1 MDLITA
7 GTRLIETEAMLLD
20 ERRWE
25 EWIEL
30 FAEDCTYWVPTWR
43 NDSELTNDPQ
53 TELSHIYYATRQ
65 GLEDRVQRA
74 LSGLS
79 PASTPGVRTIHTLS
93 SILPTAAP
101 EADRIAMRCNWTSSI
116 YWVRNRAVSQ
126 LFGTARYALE
136 NVGDRLLIKSKKIT
150 IYSDYIPTMFDF
162 YYI

>member
-1 MDLITA
+1 MDLVSDA
-7 GTRLIETEAMLLD
+7 TRLIETEAMLLD

-25 EWIEL
+25 EWLEL
-30 FAEDCTYWVPTWR
+30 YAEDCTYWVPTWR
-43 NDSELTNDPQ
+43 SDSELTGDPQ

-93 SILPTAAP
+93 SILPVSAP
-101 EADRIAMRCNWTSSI
+101 EANRAAMRCNWTTNI
-116 YWVRNRAVSQ
+116 YWIRSRAIST
-126 LFGTARYALE
+126 LFGTSHFELE
-136 NVGDRLLIKSKKIT
+136 VVAGRLVIKTKKIT